1 MKTPFRLLALL
12 LVSLATPQFSG
23 CATTSPATRAWEE
36 VASESASECEDPA
49 SDQCIVLACEG
60 EAGVC
65 GVFSCEDVEP
75 EAVARSSLEHG
86 AELARYRPPMR
97 SPGSSRNWRNTGLRE
112 GTRPRM
118 SFHFRYREGFLPAF
132 PKLEGRLVKH
142 HFFPQAAD
150 LARWFKAQG
159 IKVHDWTMV
168 IPEHVHWRIHSGS
181 ARGGLWNQA
190 WREFRDTNPTRRYTQ
205 EELLAKAFELAFR
218 FDVVGPIIPYGRSL
232 VPPAGPQLFAQ

>member
-1 MKTPFRLLALL
+1 VTHGETGSASFLRWREEGLEFLGVMKPPFRLLALL
-12 LVSLATPQFSG
+12 LVSLATLQFSG
-23 CATTSPATRAWEE
+23 CTTTSPATRAWEE
-36 VASESASECEDPA
+36 VASDSASECEDPS
-49 SDQCIVLACEG
+49 SDQCIVLACDG

-65 GVFSCEDVEP
+65 GVFACEDVDP
-75 EAVARSSLEHG
+75 EAVARSSLVHG
-86 AELARYRPPMR
+86 VGLARYRPPMR

-118 SFHFRYREGFLPAF
+118 SFHFRYRESFLPAF

-142 HFFPQAAD
+142 HLFPQAAD

-159 IKVHDWTMV
+159 IQVHAWTMV
-168 IPEHVHWRIHSGS
+168 IPERVHWRIHSGS

-205 EELLAKAFELAFR
+205 EE
-218 FDVVGPIIPYGRSL
+218 
-232 VPPAGPQLFAQ
+232 